1 MINTVLEAYLQAV
14 LSLSQAVNDDDKQ
27 QGKECAGEDI
37 EYPLQPIEESKHLYS
52 EEDDTINKGK
62 QKREV
67 NVFTR
72 SHRVDGRLKVILAV
86 ALHEQFQHIRL
97 QKTDECH
104 GRGCHTGCVRKGINV
119 QPEQETP

>member
-14 LSLSQAVNDDDKQ
+14 LSLSQVINDDDKQ

-52 EEDDTINKGK
+52 EEDDTINKSK

-72 SHRVDGRLKVILAV
+72 SHRVDGRLKVVLAV
-86 ALHEQFQHIRL
+86 ALCKHEHTLHDAGDIRPEPETCSCL
-97 QKTDECH
+97 QALFCLYVLT
-104 GRGCHTGCVRKGINV
+104 V
-119 QPEQETP
+119 EQQA